1 LYKIQSVSYDIIASD
16 QPQVTDIS
24 MLAYYYH
31 DERFENLD
39 ETTATENEQDTEESG
54 SNSENHG
61 TSKKDNSD

>member
-39 ETTATENEQDTEESG
+39 ETTATENDQKAEESS
-54 SNSENHG
+54 SNNENHG